1 MTLKSLKPFD
11 MGSVIKN
18 MHLEMHLHA
27 FVKVTVLQVKKTTL
41 LQLRKDTTQII
52 TASNK
57 LDVLVV

>member
-1 MTLKSLKPFD
+1 MTLKSLKPSD